1 MQKYKIAIVED
12 DTDLAEL
19 IRIYLE
25 KEGFKVVEFYCGK
38 VLLSYLLRFQDID
51 LILLDIM
58 LPYLSGIDICKL
70 LKENSRIP
78 YIPIIMITALSEE
91 DDIVKGLE
99 SGADDYITKPFSLKE
114 LTARIKAVLR
124 RLQSQQANSISMG
137 SLSINLSNRKAYI
150 GTEELELTF
159 SEFCILYTL
168 MAGRG
173 KVFSRAELLDRL
185 WGNDKAVTER
195 TIDVH
200 IASLRKKLKEYNS
213 MIKTVKG
220 VGYKFEA

>member
-19 IRIYLE
+19 IHIYLE
-25 KEGFKVVEFYCGK
+25 KEGFEVVEFHSGK
-38 VLLSYLLRFQDID
+38 ELLSYLLKSQDID

-58 LPYLSGIDICKL
+58 LPYLSGIDICNL
-70 LKENSRIP
+70 LKESSRIP
-78 YIPIIMITALSEE
+78 RIPIIMITALSEE
-91 DDIVKGLE
+91 DDIIKGLE

-114 LTARIKAVLR
+114 LTARVKAVLR
-124 RLQSQQANSISMG
+124 RSQKQQTNSISVG
-137 SLSINLSNRKAYI
+137 PISVNFSNRKAYV

-168 MAGRG
+168 MAGKG
-173 KVFSRAELLDRL
+173 KVFSRTELLDRL

-213 MIKTVKG
+213 TIKTVKG